1 MPAPTVPL
9 RADRLDFACRIKG
22 LASHNQLA
30 QAMGVNRSTVNRAI
44 AKGEAS
50 LEFIAGLRKAFPG
63 TTVEDFCSF
72 EVVEVKAVP
81 A

>member
-1 MPAPTVPL
+1 MAAPTIPL
-9 RADRLDFACRIKG
+9 RIEQLDFACRLFG
-22 LASHNQLA
+22 LATHNQLA
-30 QAMGVNRSTVNRAI
+30 QRMGVNRSTVNRAV

-63 TTVEDFCSF
+63 STVEDFCSF
-72 EVVEVKAVP
+72 EAAPAEAVP